1 MKGIKRFLSLLSKNN
16 KTAAVKVNRSKDAVR
31 PQDVAR
37 LSSVATLVSPP
48 DPVSNLRHVKLRVP
62 EHESAAEAHF
72 RTEYTAVQEWNQE
85 YWAKHNTDF
94 QKKKDEFTR
103 CKLEEYTRHGVKKEN
118 VPAEEMAEFYRTF
131 LNDNHHKHMQYNW
144 TWYRKNFGLL
154 WPAVKSNWAY
164 YSRELRIGGLQRFR

>member
-16 KTAAVKVNRSKDAVR
+16 KTASVKVNKSQDMVR

-62 EHESAAEAHF
+62 ENESAAEAQF
-72 RTEYTAVQEWNQE
+72 RTQYTAVQDWNQE
-85 YWAKHNTDF
+85 YWTKHNTDF
-94 QKKKDEFTR
+94 QRKKDEFTR
-103 CKLEEYTRHGVKKEN
+103 RKLEEYSRQGIKKEN

-131 LNDNHHKHMQYNW
+131 LNDNHQKHMQYNW
-144 TWYRKNFGLL
+144 TWYKKNFGLL
-154 WPAVKSNWAY
+154 WPAIKSNWAY
-164 YSRELRIGGLQRFR
+164 YSRELQNGGFQKIR